1 MKRMLYLLYQPYKW
15 FFAFPFLV
23 LSTIFFSL
31 LSIVLAKLVNPKTGR
46 VVGGTAWAKVIGAI
60 TPMQVRVH
68 GLEHIDRRQSYVIAS
83 NHQSHFDILVI
94 YGWMGI
100 DPMWVMKQEL
110 RKIPVFGLACEKVG
124 MVYIDRSNT
133 DAAVRSLKEA
143 KTRVV
148 NGSSVVFFPEGTRS
162 RNGNLRPFKKGAFKM
177 ALDLGLPILPVTI
190 LGTRNILP
198 PDSLSLFPGRVEM
211 TIHPPVDI
219 SGYTGDTLPGLMDA
233 VRRQILLPMPA
244 SSNGLSIGFEE

>member
-1 MKRMLYLLYQPYKW
+1 MKNMLYQPYKW
-15 FFAFPFLV
+15 FFAFPSLV
-23 LSTIFFSL
+23 LSTIFFSV
-31 LSIVLAKLVNPKTGR
+31 LSIILAKLVNPKTGR
-46 VVGGTAWAKVIGAI
+46 VVGGTAWAKFIGVI
-60 TPMQVRVH
+60 TPMQVTVH

-110 RKIPVFGLACEKVG
+110 RKIPIFGLACEKVG
-124 MVYIDRSNT
+124 MIFIDRSNT
-133 DAAVRSLKEA
+133 ETAVRSLKTA

-148 NGSSVVFFPEGTRS
+148 NGSSVIFFPEGTRS
-162 RNGNLRPFKKGAFKM
+162 RDGNLRPFKKGAFKM
-177 ALDLGLPILPVTI
+177 ALDLELPILPVTI

-219 SGYTGDTLPGLMDA
+219 SGYTGETLPGLMEA
-233 VRRQILLPMPA
+233 IRRQILSPMPP
-244 SSNGLSIGFEE
+244 SSKGLSNGLEE